1 MVREPVAEGFYP
13 GNARILKL
21 MLEKLFKDT
30 EKTIDR
36 EVIGLVAPHAGYL
49 YSGKTAAK
57 AYAQIEKEYDAV
69 ILLGPDH
76 TGMAET
82 VSISTEPWITPLGEI
97 DIDATLA
104 KKIISK
110 SDIIIEDNAAHMYEH
125 SIEVQLPFL
134 QHRLKNLKIVPIII
148 PTDNTDLDTLQKI
161 ADTISKATE
170 GKKVLFIASS
180 DLTHFGKGYN
190 FVPVEKD
197 ELEWIKNTDQDII
210 QKITELDEIQT
221 LNKARETT
229 VCGSH
234 PIAILI
240 MIMKN
245 KKIDKGTLIDY
256 TTSYEVSK
264 NKDAIVGYG
273 GIVF

>member
-13 GNARILKL
+13 GDARILKL
-21 MLEKLFKDT
+21 MLDRLFKDT
-30 EKTIDR
+30 ENTVDR
-36 EVIGLVAPHAGYL
+36 KVIGLIAPHAGYL

-76 TGMAET
+76 TGMAKT
-82 VSISTEPWITPLGEI
+82 VSISTEPWRTPLGEI
-97 DIDATLA
+97 EIDKTLA
-104 KKIISK
+104 EKIIEK
-110 SDIIIEDNAAHMYEH
+110 SDIIIKDNDAHTYEH

-134 QHRLKNLKIVPIII
+134 QHQLKNLKIVPIII
-148 PTDNTDLDTLQKI
+148 PHTDIGLKKLQDI

-197 ELEWIKNTDQDII
+197 ELEWIKNTDNTIM

-221 LNKARETT
+221 LNRTRETT
-229 VCGSH
+229 VCGSI

-245 KKIDKGTLIDY
+245 KNIDKGAIIDY
-256 TTSYEVSK
+256 ATSYDVSK

>member
-221 LNKARETT
+221 LNNARETT
-229 VCGSH
+229 VCGSV

-245 KKIDKGTLIDY
+245 KKIEKGTLIDY

>member
-1 MVREPVAEGFYP
+1 MAREPVAEDFYP
-13 GNARILKL
+13 GNAKILKL

-30 EKTIDR
+30 GTATDKKVT
-36 EVIGLVAPHAGYL
+36 GLIAPHAGYL

-57 AYAQIEKEYDAV
+57 VYAQIEKEYDSV
-69 ILLGPDH
+69 ILIGPDH
-76 TGMAET
+76 TGMAEA
-82 VSISTEPWITPLGEI
+82 VSISTEPWKTSLGEI
-97 DIDATLA
+97 DIDKTLA
-104 KKIISK
+104 KKIISE

-125 SIEVQLPFL
+125 SIEVQLPFI
-134 QHRLKNLKIVPIII
+134 QYRLKSLKIVPIII
-148 PTDNTDLDTLQKI
+148 PHNYINLEKLQEI

-197 ELEWIKNTDQDII
+197 ELEWVKNTDNTIM

-229 VCGSH
+229 VCGSI

>member
-30 EKTIDR
+30 EKTTDR
-36 EVIGLVAPHAGYL
+36 EVIGLIAPHAGYL

-57 AYAQIEKEYDAV
+57 AYAQIEKRYDAV

-76 TGMAET
+76 TGMAEA

-110 SDIIIEDNAAHMYEH
+110 SDIIIEDNAAHTYEH

-180 DLTHFGKGYN
+180 DLTHLGKGYN

-197 ELEWIKNTDQDII
+197 ELEWIKDTDNTIM

-245 KKIDKGTLIDY
+245 KKIDRGTLIDY